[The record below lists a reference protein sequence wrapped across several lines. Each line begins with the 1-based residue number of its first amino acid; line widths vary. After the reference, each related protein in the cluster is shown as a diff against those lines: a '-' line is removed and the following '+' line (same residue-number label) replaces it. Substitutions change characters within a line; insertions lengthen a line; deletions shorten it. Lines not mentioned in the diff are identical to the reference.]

1 LKEIRANFCNMIVTK
16 RDKRVR
22 VHLYLLNFKREIRKY
37 RILIMVYVR
46 FVVNIVVNIV
56 CKILLLYI
64 NNKIYYPNSL
74 KIFRKHG

>member
-1 LKEIRANFCNMIVTK
+1 MIVTK